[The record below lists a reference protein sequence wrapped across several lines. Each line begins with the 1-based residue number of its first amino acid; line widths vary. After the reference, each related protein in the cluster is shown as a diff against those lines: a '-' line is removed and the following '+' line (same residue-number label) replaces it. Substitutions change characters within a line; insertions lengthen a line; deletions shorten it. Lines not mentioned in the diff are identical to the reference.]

1 MIHVSVGTE
10 IYGRVKQVG
19 STPVVTKFWAL
30 SLMPIVP
37 LQSYYFI
44 RFGQRKSQGCPFL
57 AESYSTAIV
66 GIPLGALG
74 SAIRSH
80 LICSRDL
87 RRHRDHGF
95 LLFAEPL
102 HGVGNWS
109 TAQ

>member
-66 GIPLGALG
+66 GIPLVRLDRLSVVISYVARP
-74 SAIRSH
+74 SASSRSWV
-80 LICSRDL
+80 SSVR
-87 RRHRDHGF
+87 
-95 LLFAEPL
+95 
-102 HGVGNWS
+102 
-109 TAQ
+109 